1 MMAAMPPALR
11 YALVLIAV
19 GALACSWETSTSTPP
34 ACGDGVQN
42 PPEECDKGPENSDTT
57 PGACRT
63 TCLRA
68 GCGDGVIDPGEV
80 CDDGNRFG
88 GDGCAATC
96 HKVEQCGDGF
106 LDPGAEQCDLG
117 ANNSDTRANQCRTT
131 CKLPSCG
138 DGVGDE
144 GEECDDG
151 NRESGDTC
159 DSNCTRPRC
168 GNGVTGAGEEC
179 DDTNTFNTDACLP
192 NCRQN
197 RCSGGVDGNGNAC
210 FHQRTFP
217 LPGSDL
223 RAVEV
228 ADLDGNGSP
237 DIAVVDFDDDLVRV
251 FWNSGGT
258 FTQTEIDVDRF
269 FGLTVEDPV
278 DLAIGDINGDGR
290 LDMVTTN
297 ENRDVLCVLENRGNR
312 AFNRHF
318 IEVAGRPTD
327 VTLANVDG
335 APGLELV
342 VGLEGANEVRVLR
355 LNGFA
360 QYGMPQV
367 LPASGPEEL
376 GAGDVDGDGD
386 ADLCWTSGTPYV
398 AVNEGGQL
406 VRQSVPKGPS
416 SGALKLL
423 ELDGAAPA
431 ELVVGNY
438 GLFSSEHLRVFSNP
452 DPTNATVFEAYTD
465 VPVTE
470 WPMFLAPFGSGVAY
484 ADNDGAFGVLR
495 NEGGKLL
502 GERLFTYD
510 GDAQGLASGD
520 LNGDG
525 APDLVIISAEKEA
538 VLLFS
543 GSGP

>member
-1 MMAAMPPALR
+1 MAAMPPAMR
-11 YALVLIAV
+11 YALVLIAA
-19 GALACSWETSTSTPP
+19 GFLACTWESTPKHP
-34 ACGDGVQN
+34 VCGDGLKA
-42 PPEECDKGPENSDTT
+42 PAEACDRGPENSDSA

-63 TCLRA
+63 TCVLA
-68 GCGDGVIDPGEV
+68 GCGDNVLDPGEV

-88 GDGCAATC
+88 GDGCAPGC
-96 HKVEQCGDGF
+96 NKVERCGDGI

-117 ANNSDTRANQCRTT
+117 ANNSDTLANQCRTT
-131 CKLPSCG
+131 CKQPHCG
-138 DGVGDE
+138 DGVADQ

-168 GNGVTGAGEEC
+168 GNGITGSGEEC
-179 DDTNTFNTDACLP
+179 DDANTYNTDACLP
-192 NCRQN
+192 NCRTN
-197 RCSGGVDGNGNAC
+197 RCAGGDADPC
-210 FHQRTFP
+210 FHLKTFP
-217 LPGSDL
+217 LPDSEL

-228 ADLDGNGSP
+228 ADLDANGWQ
-237 DIAVVDFDDDLVRV
+237 DIAVVDYDDDVVRV
-251 FWNSGGT
+251 FWNSGGG
-258 FTQTEIDVDRF
+258 FTQTQVDVDRF
-269 FGLTVEDPV
+269 FGVTVEDPV

-297 ENRDVLCVLENRGNR
+297 ENKDVLCVLENKGSRT
-312 AFNRHF
+312 FNRHF
-318 IEVAGRPTD
+318 IDVVGKPTD

-342 VGLEGANEVRVLR
+342 VGLENANEVRVIR
-355 LNGFA
+355 LNGFTPH
-360 QYGMPQV
+360 GMPQT
-367 LPASGPEEL
+367 LAATGPEAL
-376 GAGDVDGDGD
+376 GTGDVDGDGD
-386 ADLCWTSGTPYV
+386 DDVCWAAGTPFV
-398 AVNEGGQL
+398 GVSAGGQL
-406 VRQSVPKGPS
+406 VKQGVPKGPS
-416 SGALKLL
+416 TGALKLWD
-423 ELDGAAPA
+423 LDGVAPD
-431 ELVVGNY
+431 ELVAGNY

-470 WPMFLAPFGSGVAY
+470 WPMYLARFGAGVAY

-502 GERLFTYD
+502 DERLFTYD

-520 LNGDG
+520 FNRDG
-525 APDLVIISAEKEA
+525 ATDLVIISQEKEA

-543 GSGP
+543 STLP